1 MLKED
6 NENKGSSNV
15 MNSNNEQHVSSVDL
29 NGGNVTN
36 QNANTN
42 TMNEQIQA

>member
-6 NENKGSSNV
+6 NENKEISNV
-15 MNSNNEQHVSSVDL
+15 MISNNEQHVSSVDL

-36 QNANTN
+36 QNTN